1 MCLFVGF
8 ALRLFWGR
16 SEVRESI
23 GCLANWSH
31 AHALG
36 SAGGTINV
44 CGAGTASPTCAL
56 YLRSMMLY
64 NLGTS
69 DPASIERGP
78 NQELVAALG
87 NYSSMLWNFAY
98 SR

>member
-1 MCLFVGF
+1 M
-8 ALRLFWGR
+8 A
-16 SEVRESI
+16 
-23 GCLANWSH
+23 
-31 AHALG
+31 
-36 SAGGTINV
+36 
-44 CGAGTASPTCAL
+44 
-56 YLRSMMLY
+56 LY

-69 DPASIERGP
+69 DPAGIIGKGP